1 MKKTYSAFLDES
13 KYLIECKEY
22 LTRGI
27 SIPKTI
33 HGRTLTEYLVI
44 DTDRTNVSTVSTQT
58 DIEIEPRH
66 KASQNEQQNYHPT
79 VNSVELVGRKD
90 DQMGEMAMSD
100 VPFDSDEGK
109 STPNRKR
116 ILVGKNV
123 EKLPQ

>member
-22 LTRGI
+22 LSRGI

-44 DTDRTNVSTVSTQT
+44 DTDRTNLSTVSTQT
-58 DIEIEPRH
+58 DIEIEARH
-66 KASQNEQQNYHPT
+66 KPQNEQHSYHQT

-90 DQMGEMAMSD
+90 DQITMSD
-100 VPFDSDEGK
+100 VPFGGDSADEGK